1 MQLTLCANMQQ
12 NASTCYLGYG
22 YLLEACG
29 LEVDDRYLRDEM
41 KTTFLQLYDPN
52 NEGFTRD
59 V

>member
-1 MQLTLCANMQQ
+1 MCANMQQ

-29 LEVDDRYLRDEM
+29 LEVDDRYLREEM
-41 KTTFLQLYDPN
+41 KATFLQLYDPN